1 MKKISFNLF
10 LLAACLGLNFIT
22 SCSSPKAF
30 YSFQPGPAT
39 PKVAKLAPPPA
50 EPVFTA
56 STNSTVTTL
65 PVTAPLVKEEKGVA
79 TTISKKEMRKLIK
92 KTLKDLRD
100 TAKTRSREKRIAVSA
115 DKNKLEQLQAEAREL
130 KNSVQVQN
138 NDNKVVVDVK
148 KPSTSF
154 SQTELILIGIA
165 AFLVLVLL
173 FAIPVI
179 GPILAAVLGLAVIA
193 AALAVVLGYIQIN
206 V

>member
-10 LLAACLGLNFIT
+10 LLAACLGLNFII

-39 PKVAKLAPPPA
+39 PKVAKLAPA

-56 STNSTVTTL
+56 STNPTVIAL
-65 PVTAPLVKEEKGVA
+65 PATAPLVKEEKAVA
-79 TTISKKEMRKLIK
+79 TTISKKEMHKLIK
-92 KTLKDLRD
+92 KTLKDFRD
-100 TAKTRSREKRIAVSA
+100 TTKTRSREKRIAVSA

-138 NDNKVVVDVK
+138 SDNKVVVDVK

-154 SQTELILIGIA
+154 SQTELILIGVG

-179 GPILAAVLGLAVIA
+179 GPILAAVLGLAVVA
-193 AALAVVLGYIQIN
+193 AALAVVLGYIEIN